1 MHEKKSEKHGN
12 LEKRRAK
19 KKSRIVLSS
28 NTPKM
33 KVHGACICAH
43 GSCTVYCAYTGP
55 HSRPEHLLILYHDNM
70 FNL

>member
-1 MHEKKSEKHGN
+1 MKKSEKHGN

-43 GSCTVYCAYTGP
+43 GSCAAYCALP
-55 HSRPEHLLILYHDNM
+55 SRTAAPNTYLYYIMIICLICE
-70 FNL
+70 

>member
-1 MHEKKSEKHGN
+1 MKKSEKHGN

-28 NTPKM
+28 NTPKNESTKCLYM
-33 KVHGACICAH
+33 CPRKLHRLP
-43 GSCTVYCAYTGP
+43 CAYTGP

>member
-1 MHEKKSEKHGN
+1 MKKSEKHGN

-28 NTPKM
+28 NTPKNESTWCLYM
-33 KVHGACICAH
+33 C
-43 GSCTVYCAYTGP
+43 SRRLRRLLRFTEP
-55 HSRPEHLLILYHDNM
+55 HNRPEHLLILYHDNM